1 MHLPADKSELNFSN
15 RGFFPSM
22 EARRAV
28 ELRPIDSV
36 DFREGVRR
44 KKKNGQEKKR
54 SQRKRKREN
63 RKEKRGGTEEKRYED
78 FILVTRGDIFNSSN
92 ADCGLNP

>member
-1 MHLPADKSELNFSN
+1 MD
-15 RGFFPSM
+15 FFL
-22 EARRAV
+22 RWKRAGAA

-36 DFREGVRR
+36 DFRKGVRR
-44 KKKNGQEKKR
+44 KKKNGEEKKR